1 MNPLA
6 ARARTGGDAHPWY
19 TAVLGLYLAL
29 ALVLGGASQDNDG
42 FDLVLRLA
50 GLPLLALGALRLLA
64 REDVSRPALLFL
76 GSLILLPLVQLIPL
90 PPAVWSALPGR
101 AALAADLVAV
111 GAGETWRP
119 ISLAPGATWD
129 ALFGLTPFAAV
140 FLGVLTLRRSQAQTM
155 WLLVAVIAV
164 ISVGLGGFQLGG
176 GPSSPVRL
184 YGPDAGRAATGFFA
198 NRNHWAAFLVASL
211 PAVAA
216 WSFQRRASADQ
227 GRSGVALILGAVA
240 CLALLAGVAISGSR
254 AGAGLL
260 LLCAV
265 GLAPWL
271 GVGRQVDPRRLL
283 LPGLLLVVS
292 LGLAVAGSWV
302 AADRF
307 ADAPRDLRFDIW
319 AEAGRIAAAH
329 LPFGTGAGSFSA
341 VFAGVET
348 PDDLTAGFTNQAHN
362 DWLEIVVEYGLLAL
376 LPVVFLVLL
385 VRQMWRRGGG
395 QSSVALV
402 AIALLLAASLVDYP
416 LRTPALQVLMAL
428 LLGSL
433 AGSGARTVV
442 RRSVGSTIDLAA

>member
-1 MNPLA
+1 MNPLS
-6 ARARTGGDAHPWY
+6 ARARTGEDAHPWY
-19 TAVLGLYLAL
+19 TAALGLYLVL

-50 GLPLLALGALRLLA
+50 GLPLLAMGALRLLT
-64 REDVSRPALLFL
+64 RGDVSRPALLFL
-76 GSLILLPLVQLIPL
+76 GSLFLLPLVQLIPL
-90 PPAVWSALPGR
+90 PPALWSALPGR
-101 AALAADLVAV
+101 AALANDLVAV

-119 ISLAPGATWD
+119 VSLAPGATID
-129 ALFGLTPFAAV
+129 ALLGLTPFAAV
-140 FLGVLTLRRSQAQTM
+140 FLGVLTLRRSQAETL

-176 GPSSPVRL
+176 GPSSPFRL

-216 WSFQRRASADQ
+216 WSFQRRASADR

-260 LLCAV
+260 LLCAL

-271 GVGRQVDPRRLL
+271 GVGRQGDPRRLL

-292 LGLAVAGSWV
+292 LGLAVAESWV

-362 DWLEIVVEYGLLAL
+362 DWLEVVVEYGLLAL
-376 LPVVFLVLL
+376 LPAAFLLL
-385 VRQMWRRGGG
+385 LLQQAWRHKGS
-395 QSSVALV
+395 QSTLALL
-402 AIALLLAASLVDYP
+402 ALAVLLAASLVDYP
-416 LRTPALQVLMAL
+416 LRTSALQVLMAL
-428 LLGSL
+428 LLASL
-433 AGSGARTVV
+433 AVRT
-442 RRSVGSTIDLAA
+442 RDRAAVTDGDQA